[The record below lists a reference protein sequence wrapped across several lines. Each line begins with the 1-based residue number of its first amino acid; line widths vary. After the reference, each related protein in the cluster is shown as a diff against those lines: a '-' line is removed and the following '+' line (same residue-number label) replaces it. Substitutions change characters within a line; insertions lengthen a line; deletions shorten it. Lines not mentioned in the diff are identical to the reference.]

1 MNLLSK
7 QEASSKENRNEALQL
22 FVSILQ
28 LNYQI
33 LSLDD
38 DQKDEVQLINT
49 QITTESFKLARLE
62 DSIAE
67 DSKIIDSICEKLDKI
82 SQEIEVCS
90 CPDNIVARRFVWGR
104 SEEC

>member
-7 QEASSKENRNEALQL
+7 HEASSKENRNEALQL

-38 DQKDEVQLINT
+38 DQKDEIQLINT
-49 QITTESFKLARLE
+49 QITKENFKLARLE
-62 DSIAE
+62 DSIAA
-67 DSKIIDSICEKLDKI
+67 DSKIIDSI
-82 SQEIEVCS
+82 
-90 CPDNIVARRFVWGR
+90 
-104 SEEC
+104 